1 MSDMN
6 MAEVDIQTFT
16 RLIREALEEEDY
28 APMIGIGKCGVGKTV
43 SIHELTQE
51 LGIGYRELRLV
62 TLTEVDMLGLPQIKH
77 IEGSDE
83 DMTTYAANKELP
95 RVERDGEVGI
105 LVLDEI
111 TSAQRGVRAAA
122 YQLLDSKRALGEY
135 HLPPKWKVIA
145 LGNGEDDGG
154 SFEGMEAAFL
164 SRGMAYRIG
173 TNVQCWS
180 EWATKHG
187 LNPSVIAYV
196 KFSPEHLHKFNEEE
210 LASVFPCPRTWEK
223 LSTKLTAREARN
235 GGKKLNP
242 NDVRLYAAGAIGND
256 ISVQFATFYEF
267 NTEAIDPE
275 IIMSGKATGK
285 DLVNKREVLFL
296 TIESLTYAL
305 NEKFKKHGA
314 SSSEA
319 FSAVANTFKWAI
331 SLEKINLD
339 FSIQCI
345 SQLSASVSGLDA
357 VVLSDEFE
365 DEARGCPEFFD
376 FANRH
381 SITFVAQ

>member
-16 RLIREALEEEDY
+16 RLIREAFEEEDY
-28 APMIGIGKCGVGKTV
+28 SPMIGIGKCGVGKTV

-164 SRGMAYRIG
+164 SRGMAYRID

-180 EWATKHG
+180 DWAIKHG

-196 KFSPEHLHKFNEEE
+196 KFSPEHLHKFNAEE

-267 NTEAIDPE
+267 NTETIDPE
-275 IIMSGKATGK
+275 LILSGKATGK

-296 TIESLTYAL
+296 TIEALTYAL
-305 NEKFKKHGA
+305 NEKVKKSGID
-314 SSSEA
+314 SKEV
-319 FSAVANTFKWAI
+319 FNAVVNTIKWAL

-339 FSIQCI
+339 FTVQCL
-345 SQLSASVSGLDA
+345 SQLNSDVSGFDSIILKE
-357 VVLSDEFE
+357 EF
-365 DEARGCPEFFD
+365 DDNDTGCPEYLD

-381 SITFVAQ
+381 NIMFVAQ